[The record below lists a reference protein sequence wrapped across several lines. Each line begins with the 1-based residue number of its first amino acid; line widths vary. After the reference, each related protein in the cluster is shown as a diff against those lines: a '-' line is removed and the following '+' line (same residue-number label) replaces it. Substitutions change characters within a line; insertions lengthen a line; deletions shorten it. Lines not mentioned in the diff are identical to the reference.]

1 MSIFTKI
8 GRIFKKKFV
17 PYKDRVYLDS
27 DKKPKNS
34 PKPPTPLSPYVSAAF
49 YKNGKKFYVYP
60 DGTEKADD
68 GSW

>member
-1 MSIFTKI
+1 MSIFTII
-8 GRIFKKKFV
+8 GKIFKKKFV
-17 PYKDRVYLDS
+17 PYKDRTYLDL
-27 DKKPKNS
+27 DKKPKNT
-34 PKPPTPLSPYVSAAF
+34 PRPPTPPPPNISAPF